1 MKRYFASGGLAS
13 RIDKAPRLSIRRVIW
28 ILPSDTVFVNS
39 TKISSTNSET
49 AMLSIQEQI
58 HGYKKENIQ
67 GNQINVTIDSSR
79 PG

>member
-58 HGYKKENIQ
+58 HVHEKENIQ
-67 GNQINVTIDSSR
+67 GNQRNVTIDSIR